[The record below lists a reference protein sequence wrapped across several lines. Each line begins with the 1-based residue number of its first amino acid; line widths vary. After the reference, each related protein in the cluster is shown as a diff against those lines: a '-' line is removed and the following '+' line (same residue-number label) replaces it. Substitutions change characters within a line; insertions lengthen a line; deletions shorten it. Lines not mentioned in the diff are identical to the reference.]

1 VVPISRDLL
10 DDDEDLLID
19 VHPHWL
25 LLLVPGLATAAAAAL
40 ALFLVARFPH
50 APDPVGWFLVL
61 LVAIPAAWLAAR
73 LAQWWSTSLV
83 VTTSRLVLR
92 RGLFGRD
99 VLQLR
104 LQRIDEVHC
113 VQTLPERLFGAG
125 RLLIEVTGE
134 DSMVTVD
141 DVRRAPALQRVLT
154 NRLDQLAHPAD
165 RAEWVTPSVPVGAS
179 HPPPT
184 RRLVRPETG
193 LGDVP
198 GAHPTPPA
206 GTPPAGLGAP
216 TPLQGPADV
225 HRQLIAL
232 DDLRRRGIV
241 TEAEFAA
248 KKAELLGR
256 L

>member
-1 VVPISRDLL
+1 MPISWDLL
-10 DDDEDLLID
+10 DDDEELLID

-25 LLLVPGLATAAAAAL
+25 LLFVPTLATAAAAAL
-40 ALFLVARFPH
+40 VLFLVARFPH
-50 APDPVGWFLVL
+50 APDPVGWFLAL
-61 LVAIPAAWLAAR
+61 LVLIPAAWLAAR
-73 LAQWWSTSLV
+73 LAKWWTTSLV

-92 RGLFGRD
+92 RGIVGRD

-113 VQTLPERLFGAG
+113 VQTLPERLLGAG

-134 DSMVTVD
+134 DAMVTID
-141 DVRRAPALQRVLT
+141 DVRQAPALQRVLT
-154 NRLDQLAHPAD
+154 NRLDQMAQGRD
-165 RAEWVTPSVPVGAS
+165 RDEWTPPSMPVGAS
-179 HPPPT
+179 PPP
-184 RRLVRPETG
+184 RGRGPTG
-193 LGDVP
+193 PQSGLLSSP

-206 GTPPAGLGAP
+206 GTPTIHGGAP
-216 TPLQGPADV
+216 TLSQPPVDV

-232 DDLRRRGIV
+232 DDLRRRGII